1 MDEKIEH
8 LREKLKEARV
18 KQEVRWLVEKVSIS
32 LWQELERIKS
42 SDEDRDK
49 ALELIAKLAKGHD
62 IKEDEDQSVWI
73 QAKPGALTVGD
84 YVRVKKDAFSHQP
97 AASHNGMEGR
107 IVALRYGDVYV
118 KYNEVASITGMNSV
132 KHSADSLEKRTR

>member
-1 MDEKIEH
+1 MEDKISSI
-8 LREKLKEARV
+8 REKMNDAKV
-18 KQEVRWLVEKVSIS
+18 KQEVRWLVEKLSTV
-32 LWQELERIKS
+32 LWEEVERIKA

-49 ALELIAKLAKGHD
+49 ALELIDKLAKGHD
-62 IKEDEDQSVWI
+62 IKEDDEHSVWV

-84 YVRVKKDAFSHQP
+84 YVRVKKDAFSHYP
-97 AASHNGMEGR
+97 ATTHNGLEGR

-132 KHSADSLEKRTR
+132 KHVPYSLEKRL